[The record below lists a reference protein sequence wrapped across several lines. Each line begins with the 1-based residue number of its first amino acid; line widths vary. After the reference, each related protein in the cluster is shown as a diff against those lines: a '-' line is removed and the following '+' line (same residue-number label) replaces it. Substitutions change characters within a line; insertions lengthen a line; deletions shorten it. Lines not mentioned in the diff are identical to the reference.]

1 MAVSDPVADMLTR
14 IRNAAKA
21 QKPTVEIPSSN
32 LKVELAK
39 KFEKYG
45 FVKKFVVLED
55 SKQGIIKML
64 LNYKEGKSVI
74 QGIERV
80 SKPGRRVY
88 SSSEEKREFNS
99 KSSIFFFISSL
110 VDSSNSVS
118 SSCKSR
124 LFNSFLVLF
133 IALEY

>member
-39 KFEKYG
+39 KFEMYG

-74 QGIERV
+74 QGVERV

-88 SSSEEKREFNS
+88 SSSEEIPRALNGLGF
-99 KSSIFFFISSL
+99 
-110 VDSSNSVS
+110 
-118 SSCKSR
+118 
-124 LFNSFLVLF
+124 FLVSTSKGILSDHECRRQNVGGE
-133 IALEY
+133 ILCKVW

>member
-64 LNYKEGKSVI
+64 LNYKAVSYTHLTLPTIYSV
-74 QGIERV
+74 
-80 SKPGRRVY
+80 
-88 SSSEEKREFNS
+88 
-99 KSSIFFFISSL
+99 
-110 VDSSNSVS
+110 
-118 SSCKSR
+118 
-124 LFNSFLVLF
+124 
-133 IALEY
+133 